1 MNQQLFTK
9 PFYIFFLVLPYGI
22 SIGFVT
28 VTMPYVLTNKGFS
41 VAEVAG
47 IVSLG
52 LSANIWR
59 FFWGPLAD
67 LSLSLKKWYWIGV
80 TACVSTLLLLCFIPF
95 KIQNITLIT
104 GVVFLSQVAATF
116 VVLPVGGIMAKRIE
130 ENKKGS
136 AGGWYQAGNLGG
148 MGLGGGAGLW
158 LTTHY
163 NVALAGVVL
172 GLGSLLC
179 ALFVIFIKDVYSE
192 KNENIFVSLNV
203 MLKDVV
209 SMLRIPIVIF
219 VMLLFCMP
227 IGTGAASNLWSS
239 IAADWKADADTVAL
253 VTGILSGII
262 SAIGCVIGGFIA
274 DKFGNWWA
282 YLGAG
287 FLCALIT
294 ILMALLPYHPM
305 TYVAG
310 VLAYA
315 FVLGLINAA
324 FTSLALYATGKKAAA
339 TKYSLL
345 SSIANIPVVY
355 MTAFDG
361 WAHDLKGSKYMLV
374 TEALAA
380 VVFIALSIVVL
391 KKMSQRNLVPAGIE

>member
-1 MNQQLFTK
+1 MNQQSFIK

-22 SIGFVT
+22 SIGFIT
-28 VTMPYVLTNKGFS
+28 VTLPFVLTNKGFS

-67 LSLSLKKWYWIGV
+67 LTLSLKKRYWIGV

-219 VMLLFCMP
+219 VMLF
-227 IGTGAASNLWSS
+227 
-239 IAADWKADADTVAL
+239 
-253 VTGILSGII
+253 
-262 SAIGCVIGGFIA
+262 
-274 DKFGNWWA
+274 
-282 YLGAG
+282 
-287 FLCALIT
+287 
-294 ILMALLPYHPM
+294 
-305 TYVAG
+305 
-310 VLAYA
+310 
-315 FVLGLINAA
+315 
-324 FTSLALYATGKKAAA
+324 
-339 TKYSLL
+339 
-345 SSIANIPVVY
+345 
-355 MTAFDG
+355 
-361 WAHDLKGSKYMLV
+361 
-374 TEALAA
+374 
-380 VVFIALSIVVL
+380 
-391 KKMSQRNLVPAGIE
+391 